1 MNPTQDPQTDASF
14 FTACAEDW
22 FLNNKTPKFATT
34 HEAIGLI
41 QAADPLVDI
50 YQRQLEE
57 AGATYSDRLILEFGS
72 ALGEAFRLL
81 FIGEW
86 KYSASQERWVISFTT
101 PQGSTSEIN
110 IFYKLQKRFD
120 NGMVDSV
127 GFLFEGVRKMYLEEA
142 QAAGL
147 SD

>member
-1 MNPTQDPQTDASF
+1 MNPTQDPHTDASF
-14 FTACAEDW
+14 FTSCAEDW

-50 YQRQLEE
+50 YQRQLKEE
-57 AGATYSDRLILEFGS
+57 NATHSDQLILEFGS
-72 ALGEAFRLL
+72 AIGEAFKML
-81 FIGEW
+81 FIGGW
-86 KYSASQERWVISFTT
+86 KYSDAQERWVISFTT

-120 NGMVDSV
+120 NGMVDSIQ
-127 GFLFEGVRKMYLEEA
+127 FLFDGMRNMYLEEA
-142 QAAGL
+142 KAAGL
-147 SD
+147 TD